1 MEARAAQSPLLTR
14 QHVPD
19 FDHPVLQARGQKQ
32 AVVSFGRS
40 FSRARRGGFR
50 RPGPEGE
57 APHRMAAAEA
67 LVFTVGLTVLIVSE
81 REEDTWEV

>member
-1 MEARAAQSPLLTR
+1 MEARAEQSPVLTC
-14 QHVPD
+14 QHIPD

-32 AVVSFGRS
+32 AVVSFGRH
-40 FSRARRGGFR
+40 FSRARCGEFR
-50 RPGPEGE
+50 WPGAEGE

-67 LVFTVGLTVLIVSE
+67 FVFTVGLTVLIISE